1 MGKINLTKMWTGQYC
16 ERPTRSSEWGYFN
29 EGNAHMIFF
38 NNHQEATNTY
48 QDKVLVGEKENTG
61 CYLPEN
67 QAINDLFNKYY
78 NKRVLSFDNFS
89 KFITKQKLC
98 HIEEGEERVAF
109 LAALQKTADPVRRE
123 DRKKAHLGPNS
134 PFWLEKNLFYISP
147 MMKESLAKDEAL
159 IFFAEI
165 KPKCCFDE
173 IPSFAEIKGHL
184 ESVEGG
190 ADVDAQK
197 FYDKLFKNCAP
208 SERKF
213 VYRKLVGNK
222 HKILSQFNTADFYSK
237 RSFIR
242 TKAIK
247 ALIKENW
254 GNYLKILD
262 GDMNIVPHDKIM
274 DFFRAW
280 DSQITVKTVAELIG
294 RSLDFELITLVK
306 GLQQMFEF
314 YADELISVQKELEEK
329 KHDLKKED
337 LDAVMNLLAT
347 KWKAGDYGLDVEQVK
362 AELGEDKVPLSKI
375 TAFLMSLTSRDSSFL
390 LRSAVSRKGHDFSVI
405 EEWEKGE
412 VHFTEDELHVEFY
425 NATPIGKDV
434 EQEADPEKKIQLL
447 GDLFE
452 KKFNGGYA
460 KQSNKGEVMDEG
472 KRSYYI
478 KSRTNLCDVG
488 VKPWNKLHEVVEN
501 NHKVNKNFV
510 EFFMLEEQR
519 KIWDC

>member
-1 MGKINLTKMWTGQYC
+1 MWTGQYC
-16 ERPTRSSEWGYFN
+16 ERPTRSTEWGYFN
-29 EGNAHMIFF
+29 EGNAHMIFY

-67 QAINDLFNKYY
+67 QKINDLFNKYY
-78 NKRVLSFDNFS
+78 NKRVLSYPNFT
-89 KFITKQKLC
+89 KFITQQKLC
-98 HIEEGEERVAF
+98 KIEEGETNVEF
-109 LAALQKTADPVRRE
+109 LAAMQKIADPVRK
-123 DRKKAHLGPNS
+123 DIRKHAHLGPNS

-147 MMKESLAKDEAL
+147 MMKKSLADDDAL

-173 IPSFAEIKGHL
+173 IPSFEEIKGHL
-184 ESVEGG
+184 GTCEGG
-190 ADVDAQK
+190 ADVDPVK
-197 FYDKLFKNCAP
+197 FYDKLFKNCCP

-213 VYRKLVGNK
+213 VYRKLVGTK

-237 RSFIR
+237 RSFVR

-247 ALIKENW
+247 ALIKEDW

-262 GDMNIVPHDKIM
+262 GDMQIVPHDKIM
-274 DFFRAW
+274 DFFKAW
-280 DSQITVKTVAELIG
+280 DPQITIKTVAELIG
-294 RSLDFELITLVK
+294 RSLDFELISLVK

-314 YADELISVQKELEEK
+314 YADELISVQKVLEEN
-329 KHDLKKED
+329 KHDLDKAD

-347 KWKAGDYGLDVEQVK
+347 KWKAGNFGLDTEQVK
-362 AELGEDKVPLSKI
+362 AELGEKLVPLSKI

-390 LRSAVSRKGHDFSVI
+390 LRSAVSRKGHNFEVI
-405 EEWEKGE
+405 EEWEKGQ

-425 NATPIGKDV
+425 NATPIGKDE
-434 EQEADPEKKIQLL
+434 EQEGDAEKKIQLL
-447 GDLFE
+447 GDMFE
-452 KKFNGGYA
+452 KKFQGGYCNQKA
-460 KQSNKGEVMDEG
+460 KGECMHGEDS

-501 NHKVNKNFV
+501 NHKVNRKFV
-510 EFFMLEEQR
+510 EFFLGAEQR
-519 KIWDC
+519 ALWDC

>member
-1 MGKINLTKMWTGQYC
+1 M
-16 ERPTRSSEWGYFN
+16 
-29 EGNAHMIFF
+29 
-38 NNHQEATNTY
+38 
-48 QDKVLVGEKENTG
+48 
-61 CYLPEN
+61 
-67 QAINDLFNKYY
+67 
-78 NKRVLSFDNFS
+78 
-89 KFITKQKLC
+89 
-98 HIEEGEERVAF
+98 
-109 LAALQKTADPVRRE
+109 
-123 DRKKAHLGPNS
+123 
-134 PFWLEKNLFYISP
+134 
-147 MMKESLAKDEAL
+147 
-159 IFFAEI
+159 
-165 KPKCCFDE
+165 
-173 IPSFAEIKGHL
+173 
-184 ESVEGG
+184 
-190 ADVDAQK
+190 DAQK
-197 FYDKLFKNCAP
+197 FYDKLFKDCHP

-222 HKILSQFNTADFYSK
+222 HKILSQFNTADFYSS

-274 DFFRAW
+274 DFFKAW

-314 YADELISVQKELEEK
+314 YADELISVQKVLEEN
-329 KHDLKKED
+329 KHDLAKED
-337 LDAVMNLLAT
+337 LDKVMNFLAT
-347 KWKAGDYGLDVEQVK
+347 RWKAGNYGLDTEEVK
-362 AELGEDKVPLSKI
+362 AELGEGLVPLSKI

-390 LRSAVSRKGHDFSVI
+390 LRSAVSRQGHDFSVI

-425 NATPIGKDV
+425 NATPIGKCE
-434 EQEADPEKKIQLL
+434 EQESDPLKKIQLL

-452 KKFNGGYA
+452 KKFHSGYA
-460 KQSNKGEVMDEG
+460 SQKVKEEGMDSG

-510 EFFMLEEQR
+510 EFFMKDEQR